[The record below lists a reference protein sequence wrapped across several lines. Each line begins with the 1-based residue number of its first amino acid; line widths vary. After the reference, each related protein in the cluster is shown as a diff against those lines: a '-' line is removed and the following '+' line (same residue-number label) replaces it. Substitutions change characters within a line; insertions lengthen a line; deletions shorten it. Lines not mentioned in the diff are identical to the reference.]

1 MKDRLITLATG
12 GLTFLKRNAHNALL
26 IYAGTELLSVNFLK
40 FALGVCLWA
49 FVDLYRNK

>member
-1 MKDRLITLATG
+1 MKDRLTALGIGALN
-12 GLTFLKRNAHNALL
+12 FLKRNAHHALL

-40 FALGVCLWA
+40 FALAVCLWA